1 MTYLLYR
8 VEHTAGSD
16 ILVGNNYGDLALIT
30 AGRYFPV
37 KEKAHGKMI
46 NVLKVTQ
53 AFQSKIIVITAG
65 EDEFIRFWDTT
76 FNLINQ
82 IHLRQT
88 KFYVHLPQAK
98 VFCFLL
104 VNYL

>member
-53 AFQSKIIVITAG
+53 AF
-65 EDEFIRFWDTT
+65 
-76 FNLINQ
+76 
-82 IHLRQT
+82 
-88 KFYVHLPQAK
+88 
-98 VFCFLL
+98 
-104 VNYL
+104 